1 MALEKKL
8 NTQLTMERLTEQLKQ
23 NFAKK
28 SDLPTKVS
36 DLTND
41 SDFQTGTQVQTAINA
56 KIASAYK
63 PAGSK
68 TAAELTNALLV
79 AANEGF
85 VYNMSEGFTT
95 TADFLEGTGK
105 TFPAGTDVAVVVATP
120 ADNSDPDNPVAAT
133 YKFNVMAGFV
143 DTSGLMDKVSS
154 ANAGNLV
161 GMDANGNATNSGIA
175 ANDVVTKVTGGTT
188 GNITTLTADGKIQDG
203 GKAIGDLALRA
214 TSATAGN
221 VAKFDANGDPVDAG
235 IAAANVLTTAD
246 IQDYTAQEL
255 SVMLGITEAEP
266 SGE

>member
-8 NTQLTMERLTEQLKQ
+8 NTQLTMERLTEQLKL

-28 SDLPTKVS
+28 TDLPTKVS

-95 TADFLEGTGK
+95 TTDFLEGSGK
-105 TFPAGTDVAVVVATP
+105 TFPAGTDVAVVVDTP
-120 ADNSDPDNPVAAT
+120 AADETPAT

-175 ANDVVTKVTGGTT
+175 ADDVVTKVAGGTT

-203 GKAIGDLALRA
+203 GKAIGDMALRD
-214 TSATAGN
+214 TSATTGN

-235 IAAANVLTTAD
+235 FAAANVLTTAD
-246 IQDYTAQEL
+246 IQDYTASEL

-266 SGE
+266 AGE

>member
-1 MALEKKL
+1 MELEQKL
-8 NTQLTMERLTEQLKQ
+8 NTQLTMERLTEQLKL

-28 SDLPTKVS
+28 TDLPTKVS

-85 VYNMSEGFTT
+85 VYNMSEAFTS
-95 TADFLEGTGK
+95 TADFIEGAGK

-120 ADNSDPDNPVAAT
+120 ADGETPAT

-175 ANDVVTKVTGGTT
+175 VDDVVTKVAGGTT

-203 GKAIGDLALRA
+203 GKAISDLALRD

>member
-8 NTQLTMERLTEQLKQ
+8 NTQLTMERLTEQLKL

-28 SDLPTKVS
+28 TDLPTKVS

-95 TADFLEGTGK
+95 TADFIEGAGK
-105 TFPAGTDVAVVVATP
+105 TFPAGTDVAVVVDTP
-120 ADNSDPDNPVAAT
+120 AADETPAT

-175 ANDVVTKVTGGTT
+175 ADDVVTKVAGGTT
-188 GNITTLTADGKIQDG
+188 GNITTLTANGKIQDG
-203 GKAIGDLALRA
+203 GKAIGDLALRD